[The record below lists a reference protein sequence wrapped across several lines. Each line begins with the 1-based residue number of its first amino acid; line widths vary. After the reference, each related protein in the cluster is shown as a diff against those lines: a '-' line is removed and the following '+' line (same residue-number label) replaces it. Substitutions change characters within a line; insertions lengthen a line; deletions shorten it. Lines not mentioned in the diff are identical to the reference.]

1 MQKILRINYF
11 EIFITPAE
19 NEEENEKSKKKIIK
33 IIKKM

>member
-19 NEEENEKSKKKIIK
+19 NEEENEKSKKKNYK
-33 IIKKM
+33 NYQKM